1 MKHLV
6 LLYLEVAKRKYT
18 NMLQSKDIAKIQEV
32 KIFFKETWVQPEFFA
47 KHLELFNFK
56 KSSAI
61 FTSVKTSG
69 ISYWTLLKVLLV
81 LPFTGVKN
89 IRGLMNAPLAPKVS
103 GEKDTYYR
111 ALENQKIDWRKLLL
125 IFISRY
131 LVLDKKFTGSGDDF
145 KCLIFDDTDLPKS
158 GRKIEGLSK
167 TFNHVT
173 KQFIFGYKLL
183 LAGYWN
189 GSVFIPVDFSFHREN
204 KENKQKYGLT
214 KKQRKEQKKTKRSK
228 SLPVF
233 KRFRE
238 LNIKKTDM
246 VVSMFKRINKR
257 NMKVDY
263 ILFDS
268 WFTSMKLIK
277 ELRSVNTNVHVLGMY
292 KYNSKIIV
300 NGVEMT
306 IKQLR
311 KRGEKL
317 SRSRIMN
324 LYYLEYIGEI
334 EGVKVKVFLTR
345 RGTNGAW
352 HTVLTTDTSLIFT
365 KAMKIY
371 NTRWAIEVFFKEAKQ
386 LLGLGKCQSTNFDVQ
401 VAHTTITMI
410 QYLMLSLKHRME
422 AYETIGGM
430 FKDIEYQFIK
440 HKINERILVLIGE
453 ILSVLELI
461 VGGIDFVEVTE
472 KLIQNSDAFSFLE
485 KIPIQ
490 ENQGRLAA

>member
-1 MKHLV
+1 
-6 LLYLEVAKRKYT
+6 
-18 NMLQSKDIAKIQEV
+18 MLQSKDIVKIQEV

-56 KSSAI
+56 KSSTI

-69 ISYWTLLKVLLV
+69 ISYWVLLQTLLI
-81 LPFTGVKN
+81 LPFSGAKN
-89 IRGLMNAPLAPKVS
+89 IRGLMDSPLAPEVT

-111 ALENQKIDWRKLLL
+111 ALENQKIDWRNLLL
-125 IFISRY
+125 LFIDRY
-131 LVLDKKFTGSGDDF
+131 LALDKRFTGTVDDF

-158 GRKIEGLSK
+158 GKKIEGISK

-173 KQFIFGYKLL
+173 KQYILGYKLV

-189 GSVFIPVDFSFHREN
+189 GSVFIPLDFSIHREQKGSKN
-204 KENKQKYGLT
+204 KYGLT
-214 KKQRKEQKKTKRSK
+214 NKERKKQKKTKRSK
-228 SLPVF
+228 SSPVF
-233 KRFRE
+233 KRFQE
-238 LNIKKTDM
+238 LNKKKTDM

-257 NMKVDY
+257 SMKVDY

-277 ELRSVNTNVHVLGMY
+277 ELRAVNAKVQILGMY
-292 KYNSKIIV
+292 KYNSKIVV
-300 NGVEMT
+300 NGVGIT

-311 KRGEKL
+311 KASKKL
-317 SRSRIMN
+317 SRSRTMN
-324 LYYLEYIGEI
+324 LYYPEYVGEI
-334 EGVKVKVFLTR
+334 DGVNVKVFLTR
-345 RGTNGAW
+345 RGKNGAW
-352 HTVLTTDTSLIFT
+352 HTVLSADTSLIFT

-430 FKDIEYQFIK
+430 FKDIEHQLIE

-453 ILSVLELI
+453 ILCVLELI
-461 VGGIDFVEVTE
+461 VGDIDFIEVTE
-472 KLIQNSDAFSFLE
+472 RLIQNSEVFNFLE
-485 KIPIQ
+485 KVPRQ
-490 ENQGRLAA
+490 DKQANLDN